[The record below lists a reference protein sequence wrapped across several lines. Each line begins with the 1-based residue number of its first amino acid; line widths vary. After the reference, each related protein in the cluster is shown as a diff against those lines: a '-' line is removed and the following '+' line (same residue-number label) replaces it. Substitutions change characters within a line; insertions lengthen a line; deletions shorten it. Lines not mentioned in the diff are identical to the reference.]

1 MINWPSRS
9 KVGIPCLHS
18 KTFVIFQMFMVQ
30 WIVPTFQ
37 LQDMQAHLVRTI
49 IRKQWATIWFVK
61 L

>member
-1 MINWPSRS
+1 
-9 KVGIPCLHS
+9 
-18 KTFVIFQMFMVQ
+18 MFMVQ